1 LLYLQDMSVDVLK
14 SVLVGI
20 CLAAP
25 IGPVLLTVMQK
36 TLSYGKGTG
45 TKAALGCAVMDT
57 VYATLSFI
65 ALAFIKGFLEEHKL
79 LVAIIGGCVVIALG
93 VMMMLSDPYSKYR
106 ERTASGWAAFWEVA
120 LIILT
125 NPGSILYDFTVCTFF
140 GLEARGWDLV
150 PLSLGVFAGEAL
162 FWTLIILLFGHL
174 HHRLGKETIV
184 KLSKLSG
191 AVLLV
196 CGIVIMVKGFI

>member
-1 LLYLQDMSVDVLK
+1 MIADILK

-25 IGPVLLTVMQK
+25 IGPVVLTVMQK
-36 TLSYGKGTG
+36 TLSYGRETG
-45 TKAALGCAVMDT
+45 VKAALGCAVMDT

-79 LVAIIGGCVVIALG
+79 LIAIIGGCVIIALG
-93 VMMMLSDPYSKYR
+93 VIMMLSDPYSNYR

-120 LIILT
+120 FIILT

-140 GLEARGWDLV
+140 GLQAKSWDLI
-150 PLSLGVFAGEAL
+150 PLALGVFAGEVIFWAL
-162 FWTLIILLFGHL
+162 FTLLFGRL
-174 HHRLGKETIV
+174 HSRLGKETIV

-191 AVLLV
+191 VVLLV
-196 CGIVIMVKGFI
+196 CGIVIMIKGFI

>member
-1 LLYLQDMSVDVLK
+1 MLVDVLK

-25 IGPVLLTVMQK
+25 IGPVVLTVMQK
-36 TLSYGKGTG
+36 TLSYGRGTG
-45 TKAALGCAVMDT
+45 VKAALGCAVMDT

-93 VMMMLSDPYSKYR
+93 VMMMLSNPYSNYR

-120 LIILT
+120 LLILT

-140 GLEARGWDLV
+140 GLEAKGWDLA
-150 PLSLGVFAGEAL
+150 PLTIGVFAGEVLFWAL
-162 FWTLIILLFGHL
+162 FTLLFGRL
-174 HHRLGKETIV
+174 HHRLGTETIV

-191 AVLLV
+191 VVLLV